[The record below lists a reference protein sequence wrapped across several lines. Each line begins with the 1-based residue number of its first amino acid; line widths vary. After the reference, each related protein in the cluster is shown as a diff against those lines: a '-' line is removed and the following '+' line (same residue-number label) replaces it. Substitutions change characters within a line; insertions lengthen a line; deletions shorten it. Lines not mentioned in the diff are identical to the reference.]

1 MREVFVIS
9 AVRTPIGKF
18 GGALKDFS
26 PVDLGAHVMKAAL
39 ERAKARASD
48 LDLYVFG
55 QVLRAGHGQ
64 LPPRQAAFKAGIP
77 ASVDGY
83 AVDMVCASGM
93 QATANGAL
101 AVKNG
106 DADLVLVGGMES
118 MTQTG
123 FYLSHRAR
131 WGYKYLAGAPE
142 QLQDILQRDGLSDP
156 FTGEAMGDQ
165 TERLAAEF
173 GVSRAELDEVA
184 LQSHLRAAGAQEA
197 GYFRAEIV
205 PIEVKTRKGVESVD
219 RDEGVRPETTLESL
233 NSLRPAFKKDG
244 VLTAGNASQISDG
257 ASALLLASSEAVE
270 RHGLK
275 PIARILGSAWAAGE
289 PWRFP
294 EAPIPAVKKLLGRLG
309 LQVSDFDLFENNEA
323 FALNNIL
330 FHRLLGVP
338 MEQLNVHGGA
348 IAIGHPIGASG
359 ARILTTLIHA
369 LHTHDKRRG
378 LAAICHGTGGSAALA
393 VEAIS

>member
-1 MREVFVIS
+1 MREVFVVS

-26 PVDLGAHVMKAAL
+26 PVDLGAYVMKAAL
-39 ERAKARASD
+39 QRGQAQGSD

-101 AVKNG
+101 AIKNG
-106 DADLVLVGGMES
+106 DAELVLVGGMES

-184 LQSHLRAAGAQEA
+184 LQSNLRAAKAQEA
-197 GYFRAEIV
+197 GYFRAEMV
-205 PIEVKTRKGVESVD
+205 PIEIKTRKGVEVLD
-219 RDEGVRPETTLESL
+219 KDEGVRPETTLESL
-233 NSLRPAFKKDG
+233 GSLRPAFKKDG

-257 ASALLLASSEAVE
+257 AAALLLASSEAVE

-294 EAPIPAVKKLLGRLG
+294 EAPIPAVKKLLGRLKLG
-309 LQVSDFDLFENNEA
+309 ISDFDLFENNEA

-338 MEQLNVHGGA
+338 MEQLNIHGGA

-369 LHTHDKRRG
+369 LHTHGKRRG

-393 VEAIS
+393 VEAIP

>member
-1 MREVFVIS
+1 MREVFVVS
-9 AVRTPIGKF
+9 AVRSPIGKF

-26 PVDLGAHVMKAAL
+26 PMDLGAHAMRAAL
-39 ERAKARASD
+39 EKGRVQGSD
-48 LDLYVFG
+48 LDLYIFG

-64 LPPRQAAFKAGIP
+64 LPPRQAAFQAGIP

-93 QATANGAL
+93 QAVANGAL
-101 AVKNG
+101 AVQSG
-106 DADLVLVGGMES
+106 QAELVLVGGMES
-118 MTQTG
+118 MSQSG

-156 FTGEAMGDQ
+156 FTAEAMGEQ
-165 TERLAAEF
+165 AERLAAEF
-173 GVSRAELDEVA
+173 GVSRAELDAVA
-184 LQSHLRAAGAQEA
+184 LESHRRAARAQEA
-197 GYFRAEIV
+197 GHFRAEIA
-205 PIEVKTRKGVESVD
+205 PMEIKTRRGTELLDK
-219 RDEGVRPETTLESL
+219 DEGVRPDTTLESL
-233 NSLRPAFKKDG
+233 SSLRPAFKQG
-244 VLTAGNASQISDG
+244 GTLTAGNASQISDG
-257 ASALLLASSEAVE
+257 AAALLLASGEAVE

-275 PIARILGSAWAAGE
+275 PIARLLGSAWAAGE

-294 EAPIPAVKKLLGRLG
+294 EAPIPAVKKLLSRLK
-309 LQVSDFDLFENNEA
+309 LEIADFDFFENNEA

-338 MEQLNVHGGA
+338 MERLNVHGGA

-359 ARILTTLIHA
+359 ARILVTLIHA
-369 LHTHDKRRG
+369 LHTHRKHRG
-378 LAAICHGTGGSAALA
+378 LAAICHGTGGSVALA
-393 VEAIS
+393 IEALS

>member
-1 MREVFVIS
+1 MREVWVVS
-9 AVRTPIGKF
+9 AVRTPIGRF

-39 ERAKARASD
+39 EQAGLSGAE
-48 LDLYVFG
+48 LDLFVFG

-77 ASVDGY
+77 NTVDGY

-93 QATANGAL
+93 QAVANGAL
-101 AVKNG
+101 AIKNG
-106 DADLVLVGGMES
+106 DAELVLAGGMES

-123 FYLSHRAR
+123 FYLSSRAR

-173 GVSRAELDEVA
+173 GVTRPELDEVA
-184 LQSHLRAAGAQEA
+184 LESHRRAARAQEA
-197 GYFRAEIV
+197 CYFSREIV
-205 PIEVKTRKGVESVD
+205 PLEVKTRKGLERVEK
-219 RDEGVRPETTLESL
+219 DEGVRPETTLESL
-233 NSLRPAFKKDG
+233 AALRPAFKKDG

-257 ASALLLASSEAVE
+257 ASALLLASPEAVQKY
-270 RHGLK
+270 GLK
-275 PIARILGSAWAAGE
+275 PIARILGNSWAAGE

-294 EAPIPAVKKLLGRLG
+294 EAPIPAVKKLLEKLNM
-309 LQVSDFDLFENNEA
+309 SIADFHLFENNEA
-323 FALNNIL
+323 FALNNLL
-330 FHRLLGVP
+330 FNRLLGVP
-338 MEQLNVHGGA
+338 MDRLNVHGGA
-348 IAIGHPIGASG
+348 IALGHPIGASG

-369 LHTHDKRRG
+369 LHTHGQERG
-378 LAAICHGTGGSAALA
+378 LAAICHGTGGSTAMA
-393 VEAIS
+393 VEAVG

>member
-18 GGALKDFS
+18 GGVLKDFS

-39 ERAKARASD
+39 ERGKVQASD

-93 QATANGAL
+93 QAVANGAL
-101 AVKNG
+101 AIKNG

-118 MTQTG
+118 MTQAG

-184 LQSHLRAAGAQEA
+184 WQSHLRSAKAQQA
-197 GYFRAEIV
+197 GYFRAEMA
-205 PIEVKTRKGVESVD
+205 PIEVKTRKGPEVVEK
-219 RDEGVRPETTLESL
+219 DEGVRPETTLESL
-233 NSLRPAFKKDG
+233 GSLRPAFKRDG

-257 ASALLLASSEAVE
+257 ASALLLASPEAVE
-270 RHGLK
+270 RHGLE
-275 PIARILGSAWAAGE
+275 PMARILGSSWAAGE

-294 EAPIPAVKKLLGRLG
+294 EAPIPAVKKLLGRLN

-338 MEQLNVHGGA
+338 MEGLNVHGGA
-348 IAIGHPIGASG
+348 IALGHPIGASG

-369 LHTHDKRRG
+369 LHTHGKHRG

>member
-1 MREVFVIS
+1 MREVWVVS
-9 AVRTPIGKF
+9 AVRTPIGRF

-26 PVDLGAHVMKAAL
+26 PVDLGAHVMKVAL
-39 ERAKARASD
+39 EQAGLSGAE
-48 LDLYVFG
+48 LDLFVFG

-77 ASVDGY
+77 NTVDGY

-93 QATANGAL
+93 QAVANGAL
-101 AVKNG
+101 AIKNG
-106 DADLVLVGGMES
+106 DAELVLAGGMES

-123 FYLSHRAR
+123 FYLSSRAR

-173 GVSRAELDEVA
+173 GVTRSELDEVA
-184 LQSHLRAAGAQEA
+184 LESHRRAARAQEA
-197 GYFRAEIV
+197 CYFSREVV
-205 PIEVKTRKGVESVD
+205 PLEVKTRKGLERVEK
-219 RDEGVRPETTLESL
+219 DEGVRPETTLESL
-233 NSLRPAFKKDG
+233 AALRPAFKKDG

-257 ASALLLASSEAVE
+257 ASALLLASPEAVQKY
-270 RHGLK
+270 GLK
-275 PIARILGSAWAAGE
+275 PIARILGNSWAAGE

-294 EAPIPAVKKLLGRLG
+294 EAPIPAVKKLLEKLRMGIA
-309 LQVSDFDLFENNEA
+309 DFHLFENNEA
-323 FALNNIL
+323 FALNNLL
-330 FHRLLGVP
+330 FNRLLGVP
-338 MEQLNVHGGA
+338 MDRLNVHGGA
-348 IAIGHPIGASG
+348 IALGHPIGASG

-369 LHTHDKRRG
+369 LHTHGQERG
-378 LAAICHGTGGSAALA
+378 LAAICHGTGGSTAMA
-393 VEAIS
+393 VEAVG

>member
-1 MREVFVIS
+1 VREVFVVS

-18 GGALKDFS
+18 GGVLKDFS

-39 ERAKARASD
+39 EKAGVQGGD
-48 LDLYVFG
+48 LDLFVFG

-77 ASVDGY
+77 NSVDGY

-101 AVKNG
+101 AIKNG
-106 DADLVLVGGMES
+106 DAELVLVGGMES
-118 MTQTG
+118 MTQAG
-123 FYLSHRAR
+123 FYLSSRAR

-156 FTGEAMGDQ
+156 FTGEAMGEQ

-173 GVSRAELDEVA
+173 GIGRAELDEVA
-184 LQSHLRAAGAQEA
+184 LHSNLRAARATEA
-197 GYFRAEIV
+197 CYFNREIV
-205 PIEVKTRKGVESVD
+205 PIEVKTRKGVEVVSK
-219 RDEGVRPETTLESL
+219 DEGVRPETTLESL
-233 NSLRPAFKKDG
+233 EALRPAFKKDG
-244 VLTAGNASQISDG
+244 VLTAGNSSQISDG
-257 ASALLLASSEAVE
+257 AAALLLASGEAVE
-270 RHGLK
+270 RFGLK
-275 PIARILGSAWAAGE
+275 PIARILGSSWAAGE

-294 EAPIPAVKKLLGRLG
+294 EAPVPAVKKLLGKLRMQL
-309 LQVSDFDLFENNEA
+309 SDFDLFENNEA

-338 MEQLNVHGGA
+338 MDKLNVHGGA
-348 IAIGHPIGASG
+348 IALGHPIGASG

-369 LHTHDKRRG
+369 LHTHGKSRG
-378 LAAICHGTGGSAALA
+378 LAAICHGTGGSTALA
-393 VEAIS
+393 LEAL